1 MDPAQATEW
10 GPTLKRLNIMA
21 IDIVMVMLIVI
32 CVFTDLTERKIYNK
46 VLFPAVI
53 TALAYHIYNAGMSG
67 GLFSIKGLFI
77 GMALLLVPYL
87 MGGIGAG
94 DVKFLGVIGAFKG
107 SAFIFVAFLAGAMA
121 GGIMAVFCLLKNKK
135 LSFTIK
141 KLFSPFLYRYGL
153 IIDRTENLE
162 KSNSTIPYGAAIA
175 VGAAAAAYFVR

>member
-1 MDPAQATEW
+1 
-10 GPTLKRLNIMA
+10 MA

-32 CVFTDLTERKIYNK
+32 CVFTDLTKSKIYNK

-53 TALAYHIYNAGMSG
+53 TALAYHIYNSGMSG

-94 DVKFLGVIGAFKG
+94 DVKFLGAIGAFKG
-107 SAFIFVAFLAGAMA
+107 SAFIFVAFLAGAIA
-121 GGIMAVFCLLKNKK
+121 GGIMAVFYLLKNKK

-141 KLFSPFLYRYGL
+141 KLLSPFLYRYGL
-153 IIDRTENLE
+153 IADQTENSE
-162 KSNSTIPYGAAIA
+162 ESNSNSSFPYGVAIA